1 MEAII
6 IKLHDQNGQE
16 IGSIL
21 TRALGNK
28 SNVNLKLDIESKLA
42 QYADEELYPGDGIII
57 YRNVYVDTPSIT
69 VLKNIN
75 EIPNQKIKI

>member
-42 QYADEELYPGDGIII
+42 QYAGEELYPGDGIII
-57 YRNVYVDTPSIT
+57 YRNVYEDTPSIT

-75 EIPNQKIKI
+75 EIPNQKLKI

>member
-1 MEAII
+1 MTNYLEVC
-6 IKLHDQNGQE
+6 LPL
-16 IGSIL
+16 SIL

-42 QYADEELYPGDGIII
+42 QYAGEELYPGDGIII
-57 YRNVYVDTPSIT
+57 YRNVYEDTPSIT

-75 EIPNQKIKI
+75 EIPNQKLKI

>member
-28 SNVNLKLDIESKLA
+28 SNVNLKFDIESKLA
-42 QYADEELYPGDGIII
+42 QFAGEELYPGDGIII

-75 EIPNQKIKI
+75 ELPNQKIRI

>member
-1 MEAII
+1 MKAII

-42 QYADEELYPGDGIII
+42 QYAGEELYPEDGIII

-75 EIPNQKIKI
+75 EIPNQKLKI